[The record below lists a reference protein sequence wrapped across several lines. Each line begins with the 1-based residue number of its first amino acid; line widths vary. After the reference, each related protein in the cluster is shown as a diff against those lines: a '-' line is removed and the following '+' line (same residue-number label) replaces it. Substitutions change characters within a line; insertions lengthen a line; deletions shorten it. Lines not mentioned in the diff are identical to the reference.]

1 MAEIKSRTLAS
12 VPEQL
17 YAQLA
22 TEVADLADALTQVV
36 LRVNIDAVI
45 AHAAEVDRTAEALRV
60 ATRCATK
67 PIEVAD
73 KLYDSD
79 LVEVAALAEA
89 TSTSCPEPNA
99 IAARVAELYDRLG
112 GFIKPSLPRPR
123 DQNT

>member
-1 MAEIKSRTLAS
+1 MAEIKRKTITS

-17 YAQLA
+17 YAQLTA
-22 TEVADLADALTQVV
+22 EVAGLADALTQVV
-36 LRVNIDAVI
+36 LHVKIDAVI

-60 ATRCATK
+60 ATRCTTK

-89 TSTSCPEPNA
+89 ASTSCPEPNA
-99 IAARVAELYDRLG
+99 IAARVTELYDRFG
-112 GFIKPSLPRPR
+112 GFIKPSLPQPH